1 MAPID
6 RREHRQQRVRGAG
19 PSSVQ
24 ASFGFNFG
32 ALATQAA
39 KHSSLPPQRSSRRTP
54 VRETPRAANGSTQ
67 RRRSAS
73 VQRSGSMRK
82 STPKDRTVTPKLGKR
97 KRGSSHAPSIADAE
111 EQDEL
116 SPDHGDLVRSI
127 EQSRRIVGTV
137 SPIHE
142 EFETMVDELSML
154 DEGGSAARKSTLDAT
169 ALMNGT
175 PLSVLAKKRTSTA
188 GAPQKTPIANRIGSM
203 SVTSR
208 RSISRRS
215 RSTDPAPVT
224 PAILPNG
231 RPRTSTASRFGPEF
245 YTPSAAPAEEESED
259 ELSPPQTNG
268 ATPRFVA
275 KGRLSQLQ
283 AQDQDAMDIDELS
296 SPMEPTPIQTASTQ
310 TSATKAQQLQT
321 PTLPSARR
329 GRPRRV
335 VEDAEA
341 NSIDAVAAVE
351 PTTRGKSQRG
361 RQSKISENHATPVAS
376 KSRRGRKPRPVVE
389 EEADDEIDELSP
401 EINRSKLPRASFLQS
416 KTRVEAFS
424 DPEDA
429 SHKPEESVFEEEE
442 EEQEEEVDPTPQ
454 PIQRHQPPKVT
465 QHAKTAPEKPP
476 KKRQKFSGIKHAISV
491 MRIKGSTVK
500 GITVADTTRTIL
512 EETIDNR
519 LNCIVEKLQASSD
532 SAQRK
537 DLRSQINLSL
547 SFKESLNEKL
557 LNLQDANDVLSTNF
571 KKMKLFKRDNAELR
585 KEILALQNNRQE
597 VALEHD
603 DIQAQFDVEKAVVE
617 TRNTISTNM
626 FDIEA
631 AIQNG
636 RDKAKREQRESEGP
650 DIPLTMLLDTVGKD
664 VGSTNGGLLKNVQVF
679 NTMLEKAAD
688 WLEGRV

>member
-1 MAPID
+1 
-6 RREHRQQRVRGAG
+6 
-19 PSSVQ
+19 
-24 ASFGFNFG
+24 
-32 ALATQAA
+32 
-39 KHSSLPPQRSSRRTP
+39 
-54 VRETPRAANGSTQ
+54 
-67 RRRSAS
+67 
-73 VQRSGSMRK
+73 
-82 STPKDRTVTPKLGKR
+82 
-97 KRGSSHAPSIADAE
+97 
-111 EQDEL
+111 
-116 SPDHGDLVRSI
+116 
-127 EQSRRIVGTV
+127 
-137 SPIHE
+137 
-142 EFETMVDELSML
+142 
-154 DEGGSAARKSTLDAT
+154 
-169 ALMNGT
+169 
-175 PLSVLAKKRTSTA
+175 
-188 GAPQKTPIANRIGSM
+188 
-203 SVTSR
+203 
-208 RSISRRS
+208 
-215 RSTDPAPVT
+215 
-224 PAILPNG
+224 
-231 RPRTSTASRFGPEF
+231 
-245 YTPSAAPAEEESED
+245 
-259 ELSPPQTNG
+259 
-268 ATPRFVA
+268 
-275 KGRLSQLQ
+275 
-283 AQDQDAMDIDELS
+283 MDIDELS
-296 SPMEPTPIQTASTQ
+296 SPMEPTPIHTASTE
-310 TSATKAQQLQT
+310 TSVTKAQQLQT
-321 PTLPSARR
+321 PTLPSVRR

-341 NSIDAVAAVE
+341 NTVEAVAVVE
-351 PTTRGKSQRG
+351 PATRGKSQRG
-361 RQSKISENHATPVAS
+361 RQSKISENNATPVAT
-376 KSRRGRKPRPVVE
+376 KSRRGRKARPVVE
-389 EEADDEIDELSP
+389 EEADEEIDELSP
-401 EINRSKLPRASFLQS
+401 EIKRFQRPRASVLQS

-424 DPEDA
+424 DAEDT
-429 SHKPEESVFEEEE
+429 SHKSEQSVVEEEE
-442 EEQEEEVDPTPQ
+442 EEQIEEEADPTPQ
-454 PIQRHQPPKVT
+454 PVQRHQPPKVT

-519 LNCIVEKLQASSD
+519 LNRIVEKLQASSD

-617 TRNTISTNM
+617 TRNTISTNL

-679 NTMLEKAAD
+679 NTMLEKVAD